1 MTNLKSLIAGAAVGA
16 AALAGGPAFAAT
28 TGTLNATSEYTFR
41 GVDSENGAAIQG
53 SIDWSDASG
62 IYAGT
67 WASNSNVAGGTE
79 IDVYAG
85 WKPDLG
91 GGFLLDLGAIYYA
104 FPEDEETAAGVDF
117 DYWEVYAGL
126 VFGGFAAKIFYA
138 DDYFGIEDATGLD
151 AEALYYTASYTAAI
165 SDTVSLTGQIGLS
178 DGDGVEQ
185 FLLGS
190 DDSYTDWSITL
201 KKTLENG
208 FAVSFGYV
216 QTDIDQGGAFDDD
229 PKFVVS
235 LSKGFEF

>member
-1 MTNLKSLIAGAAVGA
+1 MTNFKGLIAGAAVGA

-67 WASNSNVAGGTE
+67 WASNSNPVGGTE

-91 GGFLLDLGAIYYA
+91 GGFLLDLGVIYYA
-104 FPEDEETAAGVDF
+104 FPEDEEAGGLPGSGF
-117 DYWEVYAGL
+117 DYPEIYAGL
-126 VFGGFAAKIFYA
+126 NFGGFAAKIFYT
-138 DDYFGIEDATGLD
+138 DDYFSVGGPGDEEGI
-151 AEALYYTASYTAAI
+151 YYTASYTAAI
-165 SDTVSLTGQIGLS
+165 SDSIALTGQIGFS
-178 DGDGVEQ
+178 DGDGVEK
-185 FLLGS
+185 LIG
-190 DDSYTDWSITL
+190 DEYTDWSVTL

-216 QTDIDQGGAFDDD
+216 QTDIDPPGPGNDD